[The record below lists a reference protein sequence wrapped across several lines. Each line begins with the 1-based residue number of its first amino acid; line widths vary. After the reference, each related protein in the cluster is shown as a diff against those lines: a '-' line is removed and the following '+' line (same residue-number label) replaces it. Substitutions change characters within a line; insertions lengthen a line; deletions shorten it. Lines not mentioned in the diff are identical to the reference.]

1 MPSLRPLPMARP
13 GGARRRGGAAL
24 AAGVALAAGLWV
36 AASPVAAQGAKG
48 AAGAQAAPVA
58 PLARLTGVVYDSLTA
73 AALPSAIIQVV
84 SPSDPSRIRS
94 ARSGADGRFAVDS
107 LPVGVYLVG
116 FLHPTLDDF
125 GVEAGLTQ
133 LQVTTGGTVEV
144 TLATPSPRTIVTMR
158 CGPGD
163 QGGTWLGVVR
173 SAQGGSLEAPARVR
187 AQYTEVTAGPSGV
200 ERRSPNRFASATET
214 GAFAVCQLPVGQPL
228 RVRGFAGADSSG
240 VLELKVPPEGI
251 LVRDLWVGRAER
263 VVAAPGGRGGT
274 PPDAQLRGA
283 ARLRGVVR
291 DARGNPMASARVEVV
306 GSGIGGATTSG
317 GQFTLQGLP
326 AGSYMLEAR
335 ALGYE
340 PTRVPVD
347 LVLTGEPTVEVLMA
361 AAAPKLDTLRVRATA
376 DLWAVPPEFEQRRK
390 SGFGRFI
397 DPAWLEER
405 KPQVMA
411 DIFRSTPG
419 IVTMP
424 GQMGREQV
432 LMRGTGMTGSCVP
445 AVFLNGLQIPMPDGN
460 LDTVIQPMDVR
471 AVEIYPRAATAP
483 IQFQTRT
490 GCGSIVIW
498 SGARRPPG
506 K

>member
-1 MPSLRPLPMARP
+1 MLLMTA
-13 GGARRRGGAAL
+13 AGGAAPGGGGAL
-24 AAGVALAAGLWV
+24 VAQRPTAARPA
-36 AASPVAAQGAKG
+36 PPT
-48 AAGAQAAPVA
+48 AAPA
-58 PLARLTGVVYDSLTA
+58 PGRLTGIVRDSLSGGVLA
-73 AALPSAIIQVV
+73 GAVVQVV
-84 SPSDPSRIRS
+84 PPDDPSRIRS
-94 ARSGADGRFAVDS
+94 VQTGADGRFVVDS
-107 LPVGVYLVG
+107 LPAGLYLLG

-125 GVEAGLTQ
+125 GVEAALVQ
-133 LQVTTGGTVEV
+133 LQLAPGAVVDVE
-144 TLATPSPRTIVTMR
+144 LATPSPRTIVAMR

-163 QGGTWLGVVR
+163 QGGVWLGVLR
-173 SAQGGSLEAPARVR
+173 AAQGGSLTAPGRVR
-187 AQYTEVTAGPSGV
+187 AQFTEVTVVGNRM
-200 ERRSPNRFASATET
+200 ERRSPNRFANATET
-214 GAFAVCQLPVGQPL
+214 GAFAVCQLPVDQPL
-228 RVRGFAGADSSG
+228 RVRGFAGVDSSG
-240 VLELKVPPEGI
+240 VLELRIPGDGM
-251 LVRDLWVGRAER
+251 LVRDLWVGRAEP
-263 VVAAPGGRGGT
+263 VAPSARGDVG
-274 PPDAQLRGA
+274 AQLRGA

-291 DARGNPMASARVEVV
+291 DAQGKPMPSARVEVV
-306 GSGIGGATTSG
+306 GSGQGGATTTT
-317 GQFTLQGLP
+317 GQFALQGLP

-335 ALGYE
+335 ALGFE
-340 PTRVPVD
+340 PMRVPVD
-347 LVLTGEPTVEVLMA
+347 LVLTREASVEVTMA
-361 AAAPKLDTLRVRATA
+361 AATPKLDTLRVRGNA

-471 AVEIYPRAATAP
+471 AVEIYPRAASAP
-483 IQFQTRT
+483 IQFQTRN